1 MQTPAG
7 IRDEELHLN
16 SQEETV
22 WAGSGRVR
30 GSPHK

>member
-22 WAGSGRVR
+22 WAGSQALG
-30 GSPHK
+30 G